1 MVPVTAVL
9 LAIAL
14 LTAWALV
21 AAVVASGLGA
31 LLVLWLIVWVAR
43 QGWRPH
49 LSAAE
54 MRRMYPERTF

>member
-1 MVPVTAVL
+1 MIAVL
-9 LAIAL
+9 LAFFL

-31 LLVLWLIVWVAR
+31 LIVLWCIVWVAR
-43 QGWRPH
+43 QGWQPH

-54 MRRMYPERTF
+54 MRRIYGRESA

>member
-1 MVPVTAVL
+1 MTIL
-9 LAIAL
+9 IALFL

-31 LLVLWLIVWVAR
+31 LFLLSLIVWVAR
-43 QGWRPH
+43 QGWQPR